1 MIFAVDVY
9 YHADQAM
16 VAGVLFENWDDAEPT
31 YELTTK
37 VVGIAEYEPGQ
48 FYKRELPCILEI
60 LGQLDRLPDY
70 IIVDGYVYLDRDR
83 KPGLGHYLYNAID
96 RKATVIG
103 VAKTR
108 FQDVPTN
115 TEIFRGESDRPLYVT
130 AVGID
135 ESQAKNSIER
145 MHGKHRIPT
154 LLKIVDKL
162 TKET

>member
-9 YHADQAM
+9 YREDNAV
-16 VAGVLFENWDDAEPT
+16 VAGVLFENWDDAEPIRK
-31 YELTTK
+31 LTTEI
-37 VVGIAEYEPGQ
+37 VGVSEYEPGQ

-70 IIVDGYVYLDRDR
+70 IIVDGYVYLDHHR
-83 KPGLGHYLYNAID
+83 KPGLGQYLYNAID
-96 RKATVIG
+96 RKAIVIG

-108 FQDVPTN
+108 FQDVPID
-115 TEIFRGESDRPLYVT
+115 TEVCRGESERPLYVT
-130 AVGID
+130 AVGMD
-135 ESQAKNSIER
+135 EAQARNLIER